1 MKLSRNE
8 IMQKMA
14 QLKEGDVLRFAIPEI
29 FGGGVAIISLN
40 PNFSKQAEKKYLLK
54 LGSNEKL
61 AEEAAPYWPTD
72 NPKHLAK
79 WVADRLGD
87 QITE

>member
-1 MKLSRNE
+1 MKLNRNE

-14 QLKEGDVLRFAIPEI
+14 QLKEEEVLKFTIPEI

-40 PNFSKQAEKKYLLK
+40 PNFPKQGEKKYLLK
-54 LGSNEKL
+54 LGSDEKL
-61 AEEAAPYWPTD
+61 AGEAAPYWPTD
-72 NPKHLAK
+72 NPKDLAK

-87 QITE
+87 QIIE